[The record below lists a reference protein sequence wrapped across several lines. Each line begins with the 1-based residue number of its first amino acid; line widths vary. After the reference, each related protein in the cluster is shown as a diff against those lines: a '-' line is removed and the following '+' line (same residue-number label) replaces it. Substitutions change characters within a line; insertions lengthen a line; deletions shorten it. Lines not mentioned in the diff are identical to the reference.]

1 MNAFLPLYLYEKN
14 KREEAE
20 LENLTMDKDLLD
32 KYEFKILS
40 YYGVLTKSDNPEVIS
55 KILEEESLNGW
66 ELVAK
71 NGEKIRFRRPREFK
85 ATNNSSI
92 NPYRTEIYEPYYI
105 FKFISL
111 VLIFMSIIFMFVF
124 LVFIPFFYI
133 IYNST
138 N

>member
-1 MNAFLPLYLYEKN
+1 MSFLPLYLNEKN

-20 LENLTMDKDLLD
+20 LENLTIDKDLLD

-40 YYGVLTKSDNPEVIS
+40 YYGVLTKSDNPDVIS

-85 ATNNSSI
+85 TTNNSSI

-111 VLIFMSIIFMFVF
+111 VLIFMSIMFMFVF
-124 LVFIPFFYI
+124 LTIFLFVFLIP
-133 IYNST
+133 
-138 N
+138 